1 MLALFLFS
9 QLALIA
15 RVHFRNLVL
24 GTVDYGVF
32 SGVAILNGIEKI
44 IPVLLTEQFLDS
56 PLLHY
61 GVVKF
66 FRQLDCLQ
74 HTLASELAEIR
85 GHYFSLL
92 GRIYSYVQ

>member
-1 MLALFLFS
+1 LLALFLFP
-9 QLALIA
+9 QLAIIA

-24 GTVDYGVF
+24 GT
-32 SGVAILNGIEKI
+32 EKT
-44 IPVLLTEQFLDS
+44 PVLLKEQILDS

-85 GHYFSLL
+85 GHYLSLL